1 MPQLLTQPL
10 EPIPICFPSIFK
22 QKWEIFLKKRTHV
35 IFKHHLKEVVKNIG
49 YFTVRLALK
58 GKGGGVSATL
68 ALTISK
74 CENFD
79 PFFSMEYD
87 SMILK
92 THFISF
98 LTFPSDSLS
107 SRIYVSLRAWLAG
120 PEQHTRLQDQ
130 KYPFFSQRNDIQHWE
145 CFLFER
151 KFSYI

>member
-1 MPQLLTQPL
+1 MIFVFLGSPL
-10 EPIPICFPSIFK
+10 A
-22 QKWEIFLKKRTHV
+22 
-35 IFKHHLKEVVKNIG
+35 HL
-49 YFTVRLALK
+49 TVRK
-58 GKGGGVSATL
+58 R
-68 ALTISK
+68 
-74 CENFD
+74 ENFD

-98 LTFPSDSLS
+98 LTFPSDSLG

-130 KYPFFSQRNDIQHWE
+130 KYPLFSQRNDIQHWE